1 MRFPRKASSGLLA
14 LQTKHILCSGC
25 YQQPSLVLEKR
36 PPKPLSANLSRSKS
50 FPSLLCSE
58 CISSKMPLSVC
69 QSAVLCCW
77 MCLNAFIRAVM
88 WLREAVLLTNHGASC
103 CFWPAS
109 VLRSH
114 ISSHRSI
121 AVLSNKDFPT
131 LKVSLA
137 ASCFLPAFHISFLAF
152 DIFRASHCAESS
164 PACDHLWKRAARQH
178 AYFLWYC
185 LHMFLRRISLLE
197 VNRSYMCMCTWE
209 TPRCQL
215 R

>member
-14 LQTKHILCSGC
+14 LQNKHILCSGC

-36 PPKPLSANLSRSKS
+36 PPKNPSQPTSADPNPFLRCSALSA
-50 FPSLLCSE
+50 SLPKCCCLFAKVLYYAAE
-58 CISSKMPLSVC
+58 CV
-69 QSAVLCCW
+69 W
-77 MCLNAFIRAVM
+77 IRVVM

-114 ISSHRSI
+114 ISSHRST

-137 ASCFLPAFHISFLAF
+137 ASCFLPAFHTSFLAF
-152 DIFRASHCAESS
+152 DIFRVSRCAESS

-185 LHMFLRRISLLE
+185 LHMFLRHISLLE
-197 VNRSYMCMCTWE
+197 VNHSYMCMCTWE